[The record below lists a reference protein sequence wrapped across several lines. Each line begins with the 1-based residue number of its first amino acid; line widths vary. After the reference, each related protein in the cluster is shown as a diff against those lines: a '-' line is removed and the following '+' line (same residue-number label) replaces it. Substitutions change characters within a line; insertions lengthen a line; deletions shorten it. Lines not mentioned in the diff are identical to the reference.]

1 MASKV
6 FYTDLRTDPDHHLLY
21 KLEKLVRKAGIGN
34 IDFNG
39 KFTAIKIH
47 FGEIG
52 NMAYLRPDYAAV
64 IVRIIKEVGGKPFLT
79 DCNTL

>member
-34 IDFNG
+34 NHLRAYG
-39 KFTAIKIH
+39 K
-47 FGEIG
+47 
-52 NMAYLRPDYAAV
+52 
-64 IVRIIKEVGGKPFLT
+64 GGVAMLHGGV
-79 DCNTL
+79 LMVYGI